1 MIQAG
6 AAAMKRERSRSSAS
20 NNRGR
25 VQFVL
30 SGLFCLLLQGCPMP
44 YELRHHNQWDSREQ
58 IWLSDESQVKIRSA
72 QSRVFDTADRQRMLS
87 VILSTLQ
94 DLDFKVEVLDEELGI
109 VSGRKYVENEQVYG
123 GDVSYV
129 LYQPDALLVL
139 NRNYRTWGPFHNR
152 SNLVRVTVTV
162 RKRNE
167 TQLVV
172 RASSQFYLRAV
183 EEPDFY
189 QQFFRTVEQ
198 ALFLQ
203 GQSVE

>member
-1 MIQAG
+1 M
-6 AAAMKRERSRSSAS
+6 AAMKRDRDSSS
-20 NNRGR
+20 TSSGRRR
-25 VQFVL
+25 VQRVV

-44 YELRHHNQWDSREQ
+44 YELRHHNQWDSRDQ

-72 QSRVFDTADRQRMLS
+72 QSRAFDTTDRQRMLS
-87 VILSTLQ
+87 VILATLQ

-109 VSGRKYVENEQVYG
+109 VSGRKYVETEQVYG

-129 LYQPDALLVL
+129 WYQPDALLVL
-139 NRNYRTWGPFHNR
+139 NRNYRTWGPFYNR

-172 RASSQFYLRAV
+172 RASAQFYLRAV
-183 EEPDFY
+183 EEPDLY
-189 QQFFRTVEQ
+189 QQFFRSVEQ

>member
-1 MIQAG
+1 MIRDG
-6 AAAMKRERSRSSAS
+6 VAAMKRERSSSSMS

-72 QSRVFDTADRQRMLS
+72 QSRVFDTTDRQRMLS

-139 NRNYRTWGPFHNR
+139 NRNYRTWGPFYNR

-172 RASSQFYLRAV
+172 RASAQFYLRAV
-183 EEPDFY
+183 EEPDLY

>member
-1 MIQAG
+1 M
-6 AAAMKRERSRSSAS
+6 AAMKRDRDSSS
-20 NNRGR
+20 TSSGRRR
-25 VQFVL
+25 VQL
-30 SGLFCLLLQGCPMP
+30 AISGLFCLLLQGCPMP
-44 YELRHHNQWDSREQ
+44 YEMRHHNQWDSRDQ

-72 QSRVFDTADRQRMLS
+72 QSRVFDTTDRQRMLS
-87 VILSTLQ
+87 VILATLQ

-109 VSGRKYVENEQVYG
+109 VSGRKYVETEQVYG

-129 LYQPDALLVL
+129 WYQPDALLVL
-139 NRNYRTWGPFHNR
+139 NRNYRTWGPFYNR

-172 RASSQFYLRAV
+172 RASAQFYLRAV
-183 EEPDFY
+183 EEPDLY

>member
-1 MIQAG
+1 MIRAG
-6 AAAMKRERSRSSAS
+6 AAAMKRERGSSSTMAG
-20 NNRGR
+20 RYR
-25 VQFVL
+25 VQLVL
-30 SGLFCLLLQGCPMP
+30 GGLFCLLLQGCSFP
-44 YELRHHNQWDSREQ
+44 YELRHENQWDSRTQ
-58 IWLSDESQVKIRSA
+58 TLLSDQSQVKIRSA
-72 QSRVFDTADRQRMLS
+72 QSRVFDTTDRQRMLS
-87 VILSTLQ
+87 VILATLQ

-109 VSGRKYVENEQVYG
+109 VSGRKYVETEQVYG

-129 LYQPDALLVL
+129 WYQPDALLVL
-139 NRNYRTWGPFHNR
+139 NRNYRTWGPFYNR

-162 RKRNE
+162 RKRSE

-172 RASSQFYLRAV
+172 RASAQFYLRAV
-183 EEPDFY
+183 EEPDLY

>member
-1 MIQAG
+1 
-6 AAAMKRERSRSSAS
+6 
-20 NNRGR
+20 
-25 VQFVL
+25 
-30 SGLFCLLLQGCPMP
+30 MP
-44 YELRHHNQWDSREQ
+44 YEMRHHNQWDSRDQ

-72 QSRVFDTADRQRMLS
+72 QSRVFDTTDRQRMLS
-87 VILSTLQ
+87 VILATLQ

-109 VSGRKYVENEQVYG
+109 VSGRKYVETEQVYG

-129 LYQPDALLVL
+129 WYQPDALLVL
-139 NRNYRTWGPFHNR
+139 NRNYRTWGPFYNR

-172 RASSQFYLRAV
+172 RASAQFYLRAV
-183 EEPDFY
+183 EEPDLY

>member
-6 AAAMKRERSRSSAS
+6 VTSMKRERGSRFQA
-20 NNRGR
+20 RL
-25 VQFVL
+25 VL
-30 SGLFCLLLQGCPMP
+30 GGILCMLLPGCPMP
-44 YELRHHNQWDSREQ
+44 YELRHDNQWDSRAQ

-72 QSRVFDTADRQRMLS
+72 QSRVFDTTDRQRMLS

-94 DLDFKVEVLDEELGI
+94 DLNFKIEVLDEALGI
-109 VSGRKYVENEQVYG
+109 VSGRKYVENEQIYG

-139 NRNYRTWGPFHNR
+139 NRNYRTWGPFYSR
-152 SNLVRVTVTV
+152 SNLVRVTVSV
-162 RKRNE
+162 RKRDE
-167 TQLVV
+167 TRLVV
-172 RASSQFYLRAV
+172 RVSAQFYLRAV
-183 EEPDFY
+183 EEPDLY
-189 QQFFRTVEQ
+189 QQFFRTLEQ

>member
-1 MIQAG
+1 M
-6 AAAMKRERSRSSAS
+6 AAMKRDRDSSLTS
-20 NNRGR
+20 SGRGR
-25 VQFVL
+25 VQL
-30 SGLFCLLLQGCPMP
+30 AISGLFCLLLQGCPMP
-44 YELRHHNQWDSREQ
+44 YELRHHNQWDSRDQ

-72 QSRVFDTADRQRMLS
+72 QSRVFDTTDRQRMLS

-109 VSGRKYVENEQVYG
+109 VSGRRYVEIEQVYG

-129 LYQPDALLVL
+129 WYQPDALLVL
-139 NRNYRTWGPFHNR
+139 NRNYRTWGPFYNR

-167 TQLVV
+167 AQLVV
-172 RASSQFYLRAV
+172 RASAQFYLRAV
-183 EEPDFY
+183 EEPDLY

>member
-1 MIQAG
+1 
-6 AAAMKRERSRSSAS
+6 MKQERDSSS
-20 NNRGR
+20 TRGGQYR
-25 VQFVL
+25 VQRTIAV
-30 SGLFCLLLQGCPMP
+30 LFCLLLQGCPMP
-44 YELRHHNQWDSREQ
+44 YELRHDNQWNSREQ
-58 IWLSDESQVKIRSA
+58 IWLSDESQVKIRAA
-72 QSRVFDTADRQRMLS
+72 QSRVFDTTDRQRMLS

-94 DLDFKVEVLDEELGI
+94 DLNFKVEVLDEELGI
-109 VSGRKYVENEQVYG
+109 VSGRRYVENEQIYG

-139 NRNYRTWGPFHNR
+139 NRNYRTWGPFYNR

-172 RASSQFYLRAV
+172 RASAQFYLRAV
-183 EEPDFY
+183 EEPELY
-189 QQFFRTVEQ
+189 QQFFRTLEQ

>member
-72 QSRVFDTADRQRMLS
+72 QSRVFDTTDRQQMLS

-183 EEPDFY
+183 EEPDLY